1 MLLSRRAFIGA
12 VCSAL
17 ALLLTAAALG
27 IAARPALGAW
37 LAVLAA
43 LIGASV
49 VLESKGRSLVHRAFE
64 SENRFWAA
72 AAAALTAALLFAPD
86 SPIAFGRARPL
97 VALGLCVAAAWAA
110 FHRSRSS
117 TRGFLD
123 RRPAWAAAEVPGES
137 EVAEEVDPRAA
148 GAEEAANRLRQLL
161 RQLDFASVSLK
172 PFEQRQIR
180 EAQEAVLATLRGCS
194 KPALNRVLAAV
205 SLPLLMYKVKDWD
218 VLAPAASAAAASTAA
233 ATAPEHP
240 PSPSAHA
247 PAPSPLPPRSALL
260 QLLCVERA
268 HDLTPRSRGLVLDAL
283 QRLRLSA
290 HARGE
295 ELAASVLCSTPA
307 ADLPLLKT
315 LLDARGSAETLHKL
329 VWRDMHS
336 EAVRGAVLAHIDA
349 AARSGAAP
357 RWPAL
362 WNQHGAPRRVL
373 SDVDDTL
380 LSSGGAFP
388 AGVDARFP
396 RRAVYPGAVRF
407 LEELQLDG
415 EQARDGHWP
424 DEWPGALVFLSA
436 RPRVYKDLAE
446 QASLALFAS
455 LRASHG
461 MRCAPALLPGTL
473 GSGIEMVFGSCDAL
487 ARQKAATFV
496 EYARLFPESR
506 FVFVGDNG
514 QGDVLAGAAVAAQ
527 LGARVEGLFFHLV
540 QPLEATPGY
549 SPAAL
554 AQWRQL
560 GAVFFKTYVGAATAA
575 ARRGLLCAAAL
586 RRVALAA
593 HAEMQALRFR
603 RAEAREQARE
613 ALDDDLALADTVL
626 RELDGAAH
634 QPLPALPAPC
644 IFAVGAAVWLPPF
657 GPGAVVGFRASDGV
671 YTVELRRWLLREGR
685 PALAFA
691 RGGALAAAL
700 AELPTDAPVLTSLGV
715 GVLRE
720 VRASDG
726 GQVVTLCEPPPP
738 PGEEKGRRAALA
750 AAPVTVVMPAS
761 AVLRRLAAVPGDAVA
776 TPMGAGAVR
785 GVRPQDDVY
794 EVRLA
799 WGAVGFFN
807 AASVR
812 RLPRERGGACSVA

>member
-1 MLLSRRAFIGA
+1 
-12 VCSAL
+12 
-17 ALLLTAAALG
+17 
-27 IAARPALGAW
+27 
-37 LAVLAA
+37 
-43 LIGASV
+43 
-49 VLESKGRSLVHRAFE
+49 
-64 SENRFWAA
+64 
-72 AAAALTAALLFAPD
+72 
-86 SPIAFGRARPL
+86 
-97 VALGLCVAAAWAA
+97 
-110 FHRSRSS
+110 
-117 TRGFLD
+117 
-123 RRPAWAAAEVPGES
+123 
-137 EVAEEVDPRAA
+137 
-148 GAEEAANRLRQLL
+148 
-161 RQLDFASVSLK
+161 
-172 PFEQRQIR
+172 
-180 EAQEAVLATLRGCS
+180 
-194 KPALNRVLAAV
+194 
-205 SLPLLMYKVKDWD
+205 
-218 VLAPAASAAAASTAA
+218 
-233 ATAPEHP
+233 
-240 PSPSAHA
+240 
-247 PAPSPLPPRSALL
+247 
-260 QLLCVERA
+260 
-268 HDLTPRSRGLVLDAL
+268 
-283 QRLRLSA
+283 
-290 HARGE
+290 
-295 ELAASVLCSTPA
+295 
-307 ADLPLLKT
+307 
-315 LLDARGSAETLHKL
+315 
-329 VWRDMHS
+329 
-336 EAVRGAVLAHIDA
+336 
-349 AARSGAAP
+349 
-357 RWPAL
+357 
-362 WNQHGAPRRVL
+362 
-373 SDVDDTL
+373 
-380 LSSGGAFP
+380 
-388 AGVDARFP
+388 
-396 RRAVYPGAVRF
+396 
-407 LEELQLDG
+407 
-415 EQARDGHWP
+415 
-424 DEWPGALVFLSA
+424 
-436 RPRVYKDLAE
+436 
-446 QASLALFAS
+446 
-455 LRASHG
+455 
-461 MRCAPALLPGTL
+461 
-473 GSGIEMVFGSCDAL
+473 
-487 ARQKAATFV
+487 
-496 EYARLFPESR
+496 
-506 FVFVGDNG
+506 
-514 QGDVLAGAAVAAQ
+514 
-527 LGARVEGLFFHLV
+527 VEGLFFHLV

-685 PALAFA
+685 PALAFV